1 MGVTVDEPGDD
12 NASGGV
18 DDLVRLVLD
27 MADGGDLPVLD
38 EDIPSDDLPLPVLSD
53 YEASLDE
60 NAQISPPPGSG
71 RVLRGPVIKVL
82 KS

>member
-1 MGVTVDEPGDD
+1 MTVDEPGDD
-12 NASGGV
+12 DASGGV

-27 MADGGDLPVLD
+27 MADGGYLPVLD
-38 EDIPSDDLPLPVLSD
+38 EDIPSDDFPLPVLSY
-53 YEASLDE
+53 YEASLYD

-82 KS
+82 KSW

>member
-1 MGVTVDEPGDD
+1 MSMTVDEPGDD
-12 NASGGV
+12 DASGGV
-18 DDLVRLVLD
+18 DDLVRPVLD
-27 MADGGDLPVLD
+27 MADSGYLSVLD
-38 EDIPSDDLPLPVLSD
+38 EDVSSDDIPLPVLSD